1 MTGVTCSESNQSA
14 VNESSIMNVTF
25 ERREAIRAIRHFR
38 LGRAPGASESDEIA
52 VGAGAGSLIFS
63 ADGFQAGI
71 EAFVMEPGLM
81 FVPREYF
88 DRLLRRFREERLTL
102 QASPKG
108 FQIGNY
114 HGTVRAYEEMT
125 DTSPPPRVPGVLA
138 GNRMEGC

>member
-1 MTGVTCSESNQSA
+1 
-14 VNESSIMNVTF
+14 
-25 ERREAIRAIRHFR
+25 
-38 LGRAPGASESDEIA
+38 

-71 EAFVMEPGLM
+71 EAFVMEPGIM

-108 FQIGNY
+108 FQIGHY
-114 HGTVRAYEEMT
+114 HGTVRAYQEMT
-125 DTSPPPRVPGVLA
+125 DTLPPPKVPATLVDS
-138 GNRMEGC
+138 RREIR

>member
-1 MTGVTCSESNQSA
+1 
-14 VNESSIMNVTF
+14 MNVTF

-38 LGRAPGASESDEIA
+38 PERATKESKTDEIA
-52 VGAGAGSLIFS
+52 VGAGAGSLVFS

-88 DRLLRRFREERLTL
+88 DRLLRRFKEERLTL

-108 FQIGNY
+108 FQIGHY
-114 HGTVRAYEEMT
+114 HGTVRAYEKMT
-125 DTSPPPRVPGVLA
+125 DTSPPPKVPATGERTRMA
-138 GNRMEGC
+138 GHIGN